1 MQFYDLFEV
10 DFKENL
16 VDEISSI
23 DLRRCSNSELSL
35 LKGYLSRIK
44 DRADVLT
51 LEDEI
56 VGYIYSNLN
65 ELVPKI
71 KIEESKRLIKRSST
85 KVS

>member
-1 MQFYDLFEV
+1 MQYNELFEV

-16 VDEISSI
+16 VGKISSI

-35 LKGYLSRIK
+35 LKEHLSYIK
-44 DRADVLT
+44 ENADVLT

-56 VGYIYSNLN
+56 VGYVYSNLC
-65 ELVPKI
+65 ELMPKI
-71 KIEESKRLIKRSST
+71 KFEESKRLVKLLPI